1 MIAILP
7 PDMDFVQKLDLKE
20 NMEGLVLTKAAAETL
35 SEQTRQLIHLNL
47 HRNFIV
53 QDTETVVRFVM
64 AGNGIG
70 IVSRFA
76 LNAVP
81 NELVRCN
88 ITPLVRIKIGI
99 VTRDFA
105 DLSPAAK
112 EFVGMLEAIIS
123 EQIE

>member
-1 MIAILP
+1 
-7 PDMDFVQKLDLKE
+7 
-20 NMEGLVLTKAAAETL
+20 
-35 SEQTRQLIHLNL
+35 
-47 HRNFIV
+47 
-53 QDTETVVRFVM
+53 M

-88 ITPLVRIKIGI
+88 ITPLVQIKIGI

-105 DLSPAAK
+105 DLSP
-112 EFVGMLEAIIS
+112 VMI
-123 EQIE
+123 